1 MFSLLQWA
9 EGAAMLGWN
18 LDILLQQ
25 MDRFLAV
32 FMHLTYHEVDKRYC
46 ERFEV
51 YYYISA
57 FQEVTINRALGA
69 VAASKVTSLL
79 VSGILILSDDQ
90 MIHLYP
96 TDIIHCKENTK
107 HKIYCESFPSII
119 VFVIILLNSAYAWN
133 RKRTLYKQI
142 VPAPSLA
149 VNVKVTTRRGTEAQA
164 AADTPQRME
173 IRRSSEDPFKFR
185 KVFMIPD
192 PEAEA
197 DTEAA
202 HLQCWPLQSDL
213 SQKLKKVSLI
223 KLDLQRY
230 LRKFP
235 ILQTLR
241 SNMAALLVI
250 MGLLPVSILR
260 IHFFFSGCQYWP
272 LFNALFLIRSFVYM
286 VIFTL
291 LYKKIM

>member
-1 MFSLLQWA
+1 M
-9 EGAAMLGWN
+9 
-18 LDILLQQ
+18 
-25 MDRFLAV
+25 
-32 FMHLTYHEVDKRYC
+32 
-46 ERFEV
+46 
-51 YYYISA
+51 
-57 FQEVTINRALGA
+57 TINRALGA

-133 RKRTLYKQI
+133 RKRILYKQI

-149 VNVKVTTRRGTEAQA
+149 VNVKVTTRRGTEEQA

-213 SQKLKKVSLI
+213 SQKLKRVSLI
-223 KLDLQRY
+223 KLGFIEIF
-230 LRKFP
+230 KK
-235 ILQTLR
+235 
-241 SNMAALLVI
+241 
-250 MGLLPVSILR
+250 VSYFADIK
-260 IHFFFSGCQYWP
+260 IQHGCPSCDNGTPSCLHSQDS
-272 LFNALFLIRSFVYM
+272 LLFLWMSLLASFQCSVSH
-286 VIFTL
+286 
-291 LYKKIM
+291 